1 MIVVMIVEREEEG
14 ELILL
19 ILVLVLVLVL
29 IVLVLRVVGVLRFP
43 GSVEALF
50 DMLVLLPLSFGF

>member
-1 MIVVMIVEREEEG
+1 MIVEREEEEE

>member
-1 MIVVMIVEREEEG
+1 MMIVEKEEKE
-14 ELILL
+14 ELILLIL

-29 IVLVLRVVGVLRFP
+29 IVLVLRVARVLRFP
-43 GSVEALF
+43 RSVKALF